1 MRRLLLVAALSLPAC
16 LQAAVDPCLLKAAE
30 LERVLG
36 HLPAD
41 GRPDVDPFGTPMCI
55 YETKGETGKR
65 FLLLVH
71 AKPWD
76 AKRYAQ
82 RVSLAEGSGLRKVT
96 PLPGVGDAAFY
107 VEGTAGALAGTR
119 YIEINGLRT
128 AARRAVPPPEVGQLL
143 KLSLERLQAR

>member
-1 MRRLLLVAALSLPAC
+1 MRRLLLIAALSFPAC
-16 LQAAVDPCLLKAAE
+16 LQAAADPCLLKATE
-30 LERVLG
+30 LETVLG
-36 HLPAD
+36 HLPLD
-41 GRPDVDPFGTPMCI
+41 GKPDVDPVGTPMCI

-107 VEGTAGALAGTR
+107 VEGTAGALSGAR
-119 YIEINGLRT
+119 YIEINGLRS
-128 AARRAVPPPEVGQLL
+128 AARRTVPPAEVSQLL

>member
-1 MRRLLLVAALSLPAC
+1 MRRLLLLAALSLPAC
-16 LQAAVDPCLLKAAE
+16 PQAAVDPCLLKAAE
-30 LERVLG
+30 LEPVLG
-36 HLPAD
+36 HLPVE
-41 GRPDVDPFGTPMCI
+41 GRPDVDPLGTPMCI

-65 FLLLVH
+65 FLLLVQ

-107 VEGTAGALAGTR
+107 VEGTAGALAGAR
-119 YIEINGLRT
+119 YIEFNGLRS
-128 AARRAVPPPEVGQLL
+128 AARRAVPPAEVSQLL

>member
-1 MRRLLLVAALSLPAC
+1 MRRLLLVLALSLPAC
-16 LQAAVDPCLLKAAE
+16 LQAAADPCLLKATE
-30 LERVLG
+30 LEPVLG
-36 HLPAD
+36 HLPVE
-41 GRPDVDPFGTPMCI
+41 GRPDFDPLGTPMCI

-65 FLLLVH
+65 FLLLVQ

-76 AKRYAQ
+76 AKRYAH

-107 VEGTAGALAGTR
+107 VEGTAGAIAGTR
-119 YIEINGLRT
+119 YIEINGLRA
-128 AARRAVPPPEVGQLL
+128 AARRAVPPAEVSQLL